1 MTTVVLLKCNVLVRN
16 LYGLQTVISDFCL
29 KFDDSYTRSLTSS
42 EDYITKICLSMLRDP
57 RLI

>member
-16 LYGLQTVISDFCL
+16 LYGLQTGPSDFCL
-29 KFDDSYTRSLTSS
+29 KFDDSYARSLTRS
-42 EDYITKICLSMLRDP
+42 EDHISKIFHSILRNY